1 MLHTIRITFGGST
14 QPKIEIQQ
22 GDYNSRTIQALC
34 YTSSGSLMSFDGQT
48 VSVVYSI
55 SGAVSAEYPVQVTGN
70 VLSFTMPGLAS
81 ASVGAGSMQ
90 VRIYGSESLLQSA
103 IIPYVVKA
111 SLDPGPADEDQVP
124 MLVMLVQQAQEAIVE
139 CNKATENA
147 NKTVAN
153 IEKKLADGDFIGKTG
168 DTGPQGFQGV
178 GVTGASLNGQGELVF
193 TVKDPATGKSSTLL
207 PVDIDTSAAINTV
220 EQAAQD
226 GVQKVQDA
234 QAGAISAV
242 DQAGKNAGTQAVSE
256 VNSAKDTAIS
266 SIGTAQSGAESAI
279 TAAQQSAVQTVQ
291 QSGTTAV
298 GQVQKA
304 QNTATTAIAQAQQN
318 AIAAVENEGDAQVQ
332 RLQEIVPQPT
342 ADNNGMVVAV
352 QSGAYQLE
360 NPAGLVLNDG
370 VITSKNGWSS
380 MQIVDT
386 LCPAFKETGNPVVCY
401 PVANYPLEV
410 KASWEPRQEGEGDP
424 SPENVRPITGM
435 DEVQVT
441 RCGKN
446 LMPYNKPSP
455 STYTANGITFT
466 WNDDG
471 SIHIIGTAVGRTS
484 SNIMWFDDFSI
495 PPGKYR
501 MIGPSTLGVSPQF
514 VVKKAD
520 TGANDWYN
528 AMNPVTIENGDVPQ
542 YFYVSIADG
551 TVVDDTIYAFL
562 SYGSEVPSVED
573 YAPYTGTA
581 ATLTMPETVYGGT
594 LDVGTGVGSEE
605 WSSVINLSSS
615 NNLGILEDYANETTM
630 LYYVG
635 NLDNMQNT
643 ALVYCSH
650 LPTTNIINSSNTN
663 IGIFGNPEGDMV
675 YIRLSKET
683 ASNLDEFKQ
692 WVDAQ
697 SAAGTPV
704 QVTYKLATPQPIQAT
719 GSQSIPALPGTNTI
733 YTNADSVT
741 VTGRADPI
749 ATITALQNRVSA
761 LESAHTNI

>member
-1 MLHTIRITFGGST
+1 
-14 QPKIEIQQ
+14 
-22 GDYNSRTIQALC
+22 
-34 YTSSGSLMSFDGQT
+34 MSFDGQT

-386 LCPAFKETGNPVVCY
+386 LCAPFTAEGNPVTCT
-401 PVANYPLEV
+401 PVEGYPLSV
-410 KASWEPRQEGEGDP
+410 QANWEPRQEGTGDP
-424 SPENVRPITGM
+424 SPENIRPITGL

-446 LMPYNKPSP
+446 LLNPENVTTHSGAYGLTVTYEGENILHIVGKPNNPDNGDLPFTVAKTLDYSL
-455 STYTANGITFT
+455 SGKGLLVTAFNLSG
-466 WNDDG
+466 NL
-471 SIHIIGTAVGRTS
+471 TAVSAYGLRTS
-484 SNIMWFDDFSI
+484 TEKAIAIIAYLDNTVTYDARIQ
-495 PPGKYR
+495 
-501 MIGPSTLGVSPQF
+501 LAVGV
-514 VVKKAD
+514 
-520 TGANDWYN
+520 
-528 AMNPVTIENGDVPQ
+528 ENL
-542 YFYVSIADG
+542 
-551 TVVDDTIYAFL
+551 TT
-562 SYGSEVPSVED
+562 

-635 NLDNMQNT
+635 HLDNMQNT

-761 LESAHTNI
+761 LESAQTNM

>member
-380 MQIVDT
+380 MQIVNT
-386 LCPAFKETGNPVVCY
+386 LCPPFTVSGATVQCT
-401 PVANYPLEV
+401 PVANYPLGVQVEIT
-410 KASWEPRQEGEGDP
+410 PTQEGTGDP
-424 SPENVRPITGM
+424 SPENVRPIVGW
-435 DEVQVT
+435 DAVNIHQSN
-441 RCGKN
+441 GDQDN
-446 LMPYNKPSP
+446 
-455 STYTANGITFT
+455 TYT
-466 WNDDG
+466 
-471 SIHIIGTAVGRTS
+471 VQ
-484 SNIMWFDDFSI
+484 
-495 PPGKYR
+495 
-501 MIGPSTLGVSPQF
+501 LGQ
-514 VVKKAD
+514 
-520 TGANDWYN
+520 
-528 AMNPVTIENGDVPQ
+528 
-542 YFYVSIADG
+542 
-551 TVVDDTIYAFL
+551 
-562 SYGSEVPSVED
+562 
-573 YAPYTGTA
+573 
-581 ATLTMPETVYGGT
+581 TVYGGT
-594 LDVGTGVGSEE
+594 LDVGTMVGSEE
-605 WSSVINLSSS
+605 WFTA
-615 NNLGILEDYANETTM
+615 ILTGNETWNAWGANYPNSFFTDIE
-630 LYYVG
+630 G
-635 NLDNMQNT
+635 HKNLANDAINVFCSNFSFDIMDGRYTPYHFFSQNPGAFPDRVRLCFT
-643 ALVYCSH
+643 FDETV
-650 LPTTNIINSSNTN
+650 TNS
-663 IGIFGNPEGDMV
+663 D
-675 YIRLSKET
+675 L
-683 ASNLDEFKQ
+683 AKQ
-692 WVDAQ
+692 WIAAQ
-697 SAAGTPV
+697 YAAGTPV
-704 QVTYKLATPQPIQAT
+704 TVCYKLATPEPFQAT
-719 GSQSIPALPGTNTI
+719 SGQSLPALSGTNTLF
-733 YTNADSVT
+733 ADAGDIT
-741 VTGRADPI
+741 VTGASDPI
-749 ATITALQNRVSA
+749 ATITALQDRVSA
-761 LESAHTNI
+761 LESAQTNM

>member
-1 MLHTIRITFGGST
+1 MPGMVHNIRIVFGAQT
-14 QPKIEIQQ
+14 QPSITIQQ
-22 GDYNSRTIQALC
+22 SDYNSRKIQAAC
-34 YTSSGSLMSFDGQT
+34 FTSSGTPMDFSDTT
-48 VSVVYSI
+48 VTVVYNA
-55 SGAVSAEYPVQVTGN
+55 GAAPTKEYPVTVEGN
-70 VLSFTMPGLAS
+70 ILSFTIPGLA
-81 ASVGAGSMQ
+81 AQTAGSWSMQ
-90 VRIYGSESLLQSA
+90 IFIYWAGSLLHSA
-103 IIPYVVKA
+103 EIPYTVLKTITPGTGGD
-111 SLDPGPADEDQVP
+111 DPVPA
-124 MLVMLVQQAQEAIVE
+124 LVLLIQQAQDAIGE

-193 TVKDPATGKSSTLL
+193 TVKDPATGESSTLL

-234 QAGAISAV
+234 QASAISAV

-380 MQIVDT
+380 MQIVKT
-386 LCPAFKETGNPVVCY
+386 LCPPFTVSGSAVQCT
-401 PVANYPLEV
+401 PVANSPLDVQVEIT
-410 KASWEPRQEGEGDP
+410 PTQEGTGDP
-424 SPENVRPITGM
+424 SPENVRPIVGW
-435 DEVQVT
+435 DSVNVT

-446 LMPYNKPSP
+446 LLDISNMQTITKGGVTFQLENGGIHVSGTATGNVDSPIFKTFLPSGTYINNMRKANFSWLFASAFVVQRSEGENYYYNASSPFTIKEDEKPLYWYFIVENGVTIDEIVYPRIELGSTTTAYEPYRGE
-455 STYTANGITFT
+455 TYTIQ
-466 WNDDG
+466 
-471 SIHIIGTAVGRTS
+471 
-484 SNIMWFDDFSI
+484 
-495 PPGKYR
+495 
-501 MIGPSTLGVSPQF
+501 LGQ
-514 VVKKAD
+514 
-520 TGANDWYN
+520 
-528 AMNPVTIENGDVPQ
+528 
-542 YFYVSIADG
+542 
-551 TVVDDTIYAFL
+551 
-562 SYGSEVPSVED
+562 
-573 YAPYTGTA
+573 
-581 ATLTMPETVYGGT
+581 TVYGGT
-594 LDVGTGVGSEE
+594 LDVGTGL
-605 WSSVINLSSS
+605 VINSLKLLSNQSVLSGVNTPAESQNWVSCFWS
-615 NNLGILEDYANETTM
+615 NNIIDGDRRNNTQIFCSVLPCYEWNGLLQADVFAWYSVNSFGI
-630 LYYVG
+630 
-635 NLDNMQNT
+635 
-643 ALVYCSH
+643 
-650 LPTTNIINSSNTN
+650 
-663 IGIFGNPEGDMV
+663 
-675 YIRLSKET
+675 
-683 ASNLDEFKQ
+683 
-692 WVDAQ
+692 
-697 SAAGTPV
+697 AGTL
-704 QVTYKLATPQPIQAT
+704 TAFNLTGGEDNDSILAAVNSYISSLPSFTFLYELNSPPSIQLSPQQIL
-719 GSQSIPALPGTNTI
+719 ALSGTNTL
-733 YTNADSVT
+733 YADAGNIT
-741 VTGRADPI
+741 VTGASDPI

-761 LESAHTNI
+761 LESAQTNM